1 MKKLVGL
8 CCLLVLGSL
17 PSFAGTTLY
26 ANNATFGTPYV
37 YQIDINNTLDTATV
51 TNTYTNLSGQNGRG
65 VVVVGNT
72 MYYTTAY
79 SGNVY
84 SYNLTTD
91 TNNGIA
97 FTVAG
102 ASGLSTMAYDGTN
115 FYIGDYSGTNNV
127 YKYTPTGTLLATI
140 PLSNCTGYCDG
151 LEYFQKNGTGYL
163 ISNRAD
169 GYTTGAAPYDVYS
182 TTGTLLTPNFINP
195 NPDTGTT
202 GIAFDG
208 TDFFTSNINQ
218 GTLSEWN
225 SSGTFQKSFTLT
237 GYSGNYTPLI
247 EDLSANYATVLPPPT
262 PVIPEPNTLLLLGT
276 GMMALACLG
285 GRKVFA
291 L

>member
-8 CCLLVLGSL
+8 CCLLALGSL
-17 PSFAGTTLY
+17 PSFADTTLY
-26 ANNATFGTPYV
+26 ANNATFNAPYV
-37 YQIDINNTLDTATV
+37 YQIDLNTTAYTAIV
-51 TNTYTNLSGQNGRG
+51 TNTYTNLSGLNGRG

-72 MYYTTAY
+72 MYYTTAN

-84 SYNLTTD
+84 SYNLTTMHD
-91 TNNGIA
+91 NGVA

-140 PLSNCTGYCDG
+140 PLSNCSGYCDG

-182 TTGTLLTPNFINP
+182 TTGTLVTPGFINP
-195 NPDTGTT
+195 SPDTGTT

-218 GTLSEWN
+218 GTLSEWT
-225 SSGTFQKSFTLT
+225 SGGAFVHNFTLT
-237 GYSGNYTPLI
+237 GFPTNYTPLI
-247 EDLSANYATVLPPPT
+247 EDLSANYATVLPSP
-262 PVIPEPNTLLLLGT
+262 IPEPNTLLLLGT
-276 GMMALACLG
+276 GMLALACLG